1 MGTAQQINSYKRIPP
16 FVEIMDSTLR
26 DGEQTNG
33 VSFLPHEKLVMARK
47 LLREVNVD
55 RIEVA
60 SARVSEGEREA
71 VSMIC
76 RYAAQIGKLDRVEVL
91 GFVDGGQSVD
101 WIASCGGK
109 TINLLAK
116 GSLKHCRHQLHK
128 TPEEHI
134 ADIRQEVSYAHS
146 RGLTVNLYLEDWS
159 NGMKDS
165 PAYVYQLM
173 DALTDPSNLP
183 CSGEATDTPPKQG
196 EKEGVKRFML
206 PDTLGVMNPLQ
217 VVEYFRKMMKRYPD
231 QHFDF
236 HAHND
241 YDLAVSNSLAAVLSG
256 AKGLHVTVNGLGER
270 CGNAPLASVQVIL
283 KDQFHAKT
291 HINEDQLNDISRMVE
306 SFSGIAV
313 APNQPIVG
321 ENVFT
326 QVAGV
331 HADGDSKDQLYY
343 NELMPE
349 RFGRK
354 REYALGKN
362 SGRANIAKNLEELGL
377 ELTPE
382 QTRRVTERITEL
394 GDKKEI
400 VTQEDLPYIVSDV
413 LKHDGSD
420 DRVKL
425 ISYVVATAYGLKPG
439 ANIKVE
445 INGKQYDGSAVGDGQ
460 YDAFVKALRY
470 IYKKYLNRTFPILA
484 NYQVSIPPGGRTD
497 ALVQTVISWHYN
509 DGLLRTR
516 GLDADQTDAAIKAT
530 FKMLNIV
537 ENDYI
542 KKTEI

>member
-1 MGTAQQINSYKRIPP
+1 MGTAQQVNSYKRMAPL
-16 FVEIMDSTLR
+16 VEIMDSTLR

-47 LLREVNVD
+47 LLHEVNVD

-60 SARVSEGEREA
+60 SARVSDGEKEA

-91 GFVDGGQSVD
+91 GFVDGGKSVD
-101 WIASCGGK
+101 WIVSCGGK

-116 GSLKHCRHQLHK
+116 GSLKHCINQLHK

-134 ADIRQEVSYAHS
+134 ADIIKEVEYAH
-146 RGLTVNLYLEDWS
+146 RQGLSVNLYLEDWS

-165 PAYVYQLM
+165 PEYVYQLM

-183 CSGEATDTPPKQG
+183 CLGETTGTSSKQE

-217 VVEYFRKMMKRYPD
+217 VVEYFRKMMKRYP
-231 QHFDF
+231 QVHFDF

-291 HINEDQLNDISRMVE
+291 NINEDQLNDISRMVE

-321 ENVFT
+321 EHVFT

-331 HADGDSKDQLYY
+331 HADGDTKDKLYY
-343 NELMPE
+343 NELIPE

-354 REYALGKN
+354 REYALGKQ

-382 QTRRVTERITEL
+382 QTRRVTQRITEL

-413 LKHDGSD
+413 LKHDGSED
-420 DRVKL
+420 KVKL
-425 ISYVVATAYGLKPG
+425 ISYVVSTAYGLKPG

-470 IYKKYLNRTFPILA
+470 IYKKYLDRTFPILA

-497 ALVQTVISWHYN
+497 ALVQTVISWHHEG
-509 DGLLRTR
+509 GLLRTR
-516 GLDADQTDAAIKAT
+516 GLDADQTEAAIKAT
-530 FKMLNIV
+530 FKMLNII
-537 ENDYI
+537 ENEQ
-542 KKTEI
+542 KKQ